1 MSGQRKRHRS
11 NNVLPLTTTMM
22 MDVIS
27 NAASKNTILTTAATS
42 SSSKWKLTP
51 LSILI
56 RMMAYM
62 DNGTLMIMCLVCK
75 QVKDLIWHGTGMEN
89 KLVRIFECSP
99 SSETKIQN
107 SSLAAARRFAINMDR
122 YCQDGT
128 KHRILQGY
136 QQLKVYNVGRLHVGS
151 AMMMGTGEA
160 RELTQNV
167 RLNGIITLNIIPS
180 SLPRNTIYEHEEAW
194 DLIYVLSCI
203 VPNLRH
209 LNLSTALITTD
220 ILENFSVRCPLLET
234 IKWNDNTNYSF
245 VANGN
250 HLRLMNTLREL
261 HLDNYNFWF
270 DQYINEDANITD
282 DNNDDDPNNNFDITE
297 LEAMSDMHNHPNIFL
312 FHKLRNQPLEVVSI
326 RNVQHGRGFSDNVM
340 EIPQNV
346 LLKFVRNAPVTLKW
360 FRSNLST
367 ANMQVLQ
374 SERPRIEFMN

>member
-270 DQYINEDANITD
+270 DQYDDEYGRSARTD
-282 DNNDDDPNNNFDITE
+282 SKCSFERNYHIKYYSIVVTQKYYLWTWRSLGPHICAFVYRTKFTTLESLNGADNHGYSWKLFS
-297 LEAMSDMHNHPNIFL
+297 AMSSSWN
-312 FHKLRNQPLEVVSI
+312 NQVEW
-326 RNVQHGRGFSDNVM
+326 QY
-340 EIPQNV
+340 
-346 LLKFVRNAPVTLKW
+346 
-360 FRSNLST
+360 
-367 ANMQVLQ
+367 
-374 SERPRIEFMN
+374 